1 MKHSV
6 NHRPWINFKELRARL
21 KMEEVLRHY
30 KVEVRRKGEQH
41 QGPCPLPD
49 HTGSKT
55 AHMFS
60 ANLARGIFQCFGCK
74 AKGNTLEFAALMEKS
89 DVNDGDALRKVAVGL
104 QERFFPEGASNR
116 KPEPAAALVQA
127 APKALPILV
136 NEPLDFVLKDLDTS
150 HPWFGDRGLTA
161 DTVHHFGL
169 GYCSRGI
176 LKGRIAIPLHDN
188 DGRLIGY
195 AGRLVDESLVSV
207 ENPLYLFPSKRER
220 QGRVLDFQ
228 KSAFL
233 YNGSCIEAVGD
244 DLIVVEEF
252 PSVWWLHQCGFRKVV
267 GLMGSEYSGEQLRT
281 LASRLGPSC
290 KVRLL
295 PSGNEGSVRMADGL
309 LHDLAS
315 HRFVRWT
322 RLSKGGRPTDLTAA
336 ELKSCFTP

>member
-6 NHRPWINFKELRARL
+6 NHRPWVNFKELRARL

-74 AKGNTLEFAALMEKS
+74 AKGNTLEFAALMEKA
-89 DVNDGDALRKVAVGL
+89 DVNDGDALRRVAVGL
-104 QERFFPEGASNR
+104 QERFFPEGASSR
-116 KPEPAAALVQA
+116 KPVAPAASLP
-127 APKALPILV
+127 APPTLPVLV
-136 NEPLDFVLKDLDTS
+136 NEPLDFVLKDLDTG

-161 DTVHHFGL
+161 DTVRHFGL

-195 AGRLVDESLVSV
+195 VGRLVDESLVSV

-233 YNGSCIEAVGD
+233 YNGSCIEGVGD

-252 PSVWWLHQCGFRKVV
+252 PSVWWLHQCGFRNAV
-267 GLMGSEYSGEQLRT
+267 GLMGSEYSGEQLRI
-281 LASRLGPSC
+281 LASGLGPSC
-290 KVRLL
+290 KARLL
-295 PSGNEGSVRMADGL
+295 PSGNDRSVRMAERL
-309 LHDLAS
+309 LCDLAS

-322 RLSKGGRPTDLTAA
+322 TLSEGGHPTDLSAR
-336 ELKSCFTP
+336 ELKVCFTP